1 LVGRRLVD
9 APVYNVAFP
18 KRSVDSGLSRA
29 LTRPEAL
36 KTWRLSSRVGIADR
50 LGTMALLDRIKAQ
63 MFQAMKAGNAVEKEI
78 LKVAMGEITT
88 DAARPDKKGDDA
100 EALAILKK
108 LVKSIEESISASQ
121 DETQKATLRA
131 EIEVLNAYLPKA
143 LGVPEIVEALAPVA
157 DAVKAAGNDGQAT
170 GVAMKHLKTLEA
182 EVNGK
187 DVSAAVR
194 QLRG

>member
-1 LVGRRLVD
+1 
-9 APVYNVAFP
+9 
-18 KRSVDSGLSRA
+18 
-29 LTRPEAL
+29 
-36 KTWRLSSRVGIADR
+36 
-50 LGTMALLDRIKAQ
+50 MALLDRIKAQ

-143 LGVPEIVEALAPVA
+143 LGVPEIVAALAPVA

-170 GVAMKHLKTLEA
+170 GVAMKHLKTLGA

>member
-1 LVGRRLVD
+1 
-9 APVYNVAFP
+9 
-18 KRSVDSGLSRA
+18 
-29 LTRPEAL
+29 
-36 KTWRLSSRVGIADR
+36 
-50 LGTMALLDRIKAQ
+50 MALIDQIKAR
-63 MFQAMKAGNAVEKEI
+63 MFQAMKAGSTVEKEI

-100 EALAILKK
+100 EAQVILKK
-108 LVKSIEESISASQ
+108 LVKSNEESLQATQ

-131 EIEVLNAYLPKA
+131 EIAVLNDFLPKA
-143 LGVPEIVEALAPVA
+143 LGVSEIVTALAPVA

-170 GVAMKHLKTLEA
+170 GVAMKHLKGLGA